1 MSSPERG
8 GGQARIYELV
18 TAKITAQLEAGT
30 VPWQQG
36 WANGGLPRSMAT
48 RKPYRG
54 INAFLLAFSGYR
66 SAWWGTYDN
75 IASLGGQVRA
85 KQRGTIVILWK
96 RIRVPDQ
103 DSADPGATKII
114 PMLRYY
120 KVFNA
125 DQADGLPERF
135 YPQDGDAPAEVA
147 SAEVVMKD
155 YLSREGGPGLTWGG
169 SRAFYLPGTD
179 TITLPAR
186 ESFKDES
193 YLYGTVFHEMTHSTG
208 HESRLNR
215 PGVAEFDHFG
225 SARYGKEE
233 LCAEMGA
240 AFLAA
245 MTGTDQHFDNSAA
258 YLASWLRTI
267 KGDPKLVV
275 QAAAQAQHAVDHILG
290 VTYENGDES

>member
-1 MSSPERG
+1 
-8 GGQARIYELV
+8 
-18 TAKITAQLEAGT
+18 
-30 VPWQQG
+30 
-36 WANGGLPRSMAT
+36 
-48 RKPYRG
+48 
-54 INAFLLAFSGYR
+54 
-66 SAWWGTYDN
+66 
-75 IASLGGQVRA
+75 
-85 KQRGTIVILWK
+85 
-96 RIRVPDQ
+96 
-103 DSADPGATKII
+103 
-114 PMLRYY
+114 MLRYY